1 MRKYVGDQ
9 LIQVSIHTPTQGV
22 TAITAYFTLTK
33 SVSIHTP
40 TQGVTILWTLSN
52 AYDLVSIHTPTQGVT
67 KKLKMLT
74 K

>member
-1 MRKYVGDQ
+1 
-9 LIQVSIHTPTQGV
+9 V

-67 KKLKMLT
+67 
-74 K
+74 